1 MQSSKP
7 RDFRADSCRWMDYE
21 IYEAQWMEHDLHIPP
36 PPVIVITWISTFF
49 GRESQPKAIFA
60 TIALW
65 EIDAMNPSY
74 IH

>member
-1 MQSSKP
+1 
-7 RDFRADSCRWMDYE
+7 MDY
-21 IYEAQWMEHDLHIPP
+21 DLHITPY
-36 PPVIVITWISTFF
+36 PVIVITRIFTFF

-60 TIALW
+60 TIAFW